1 MPAKK
6 KVKQKKSAA
15 VPAGAISRWLDIA
28 KGLLSQPAAA
38 CKEECPQA
46 FIRQFAAKRKNLK
59 LTADAAGNLL
69 LKYGSPSAKRP
80 LVMVA
85 HLDHPGFWV
94 GARDGSSIELIFKGG
109 VASKHV
115 RKGARV
121 QFFARGNP
129 EAIGAGELLEVRE
142 EKERLTG
149 ALAKITHG
157 NAQEHGYAMW
167 EFPGFSVANDS
178 IVTRC
183 CDDLLG
189 ASAALSVL
197 DEISRR
203 KPKGVSVWGLFTRS
217 EEIGFLGTLE
227 AIRLK
232 TLPKTA
238 CVLSLECSN
247 AANGIAEP
255 GGGVIVRVGDKSSIF
270 DPNLS
275 QALRQ
280 AAEAVKKEIP
290 SFKYQRRLMDGG
302 TCEATPFCAA
312 GYRASGL
319 ALPLLNYHNQSTGAD
334 GKPDIGPEMVKID
347 DYLSEVQLLTELALR
362 PELLDAK
369 PAAPTW
375 VKELQALAR
384 VELYAR

>member
-1 MPAKK
+1 MPVAKK
-6 KVKQKKSAA
+6 KS
-15 VPAGAISRWLDIA
+15 PAIPTGAITRWLDLA

-38 CKEECPQA
+38 CKEECPQV

-59 LTADAAGNLL
+59 LSTDAAGNLL

-85 HLDHPGFWV
+85 HLDHPGFWL

-109 VASKHV
+109 VAAKHV
-115 RKGARV
+115 RKGTRI
-121 QFFARGNP
+121 QFFTRGHAEP
-129 EAIGAGELLEVRE
+129 SGAGEILEVRE

-149 ALAKITHG
+149 ALARITHG

-167 EFPGFSVANDS
+167 EFPGFSVADDS

-189 ASAALSVL
+189 ASAALSVM
-197 DEISRR
+197 DEMARR
-203 KPKGVSVWGLFTRS
+203 KPKGISVWALFTRA

-232 TLPKTA
+232 TLPKAA

-255 GGGVIVRVGDKSSIF
+255 GGGVIVRVGDRSSIF
-270 DPNLS
+270 DPKLS
-275 QALRQ
+275 QALRT
-280 AAEAVKKEIP
+280 AAEAVKKENP
-290 SFKYQRRLMDGG
+290 GFKYQRRLMDGG
-302 TCEATPFCAA
+302 TCEATPFCNA

-319 ALPLLNYHNQSTGAD
+319 ALPLLNYHNQSTHAD
-334 GKPDIGPEMVKID
+334 GKPDIGPERVRID

-369 PAAPTW
+369 PVAPPW
-375 VKELQALAR
+375 VKELQALAKK
-384 VELYAR
+384 ELYTR

>member
-1 MPAKK
+1 MAAAKK
-6 KVKQKKSAA
+6 KSAPL
-15 VPAGAISRWLDIA
+15 PAGAISRWLDIA

-46 FIRQFAAKRKNLK
+46 YIRQFAAKRKNLK
-59 LTADAAGNLL
+59 LTVDAAGNLL

-94 GARDGSSIELIFKGG
+94 GQRDGSSIELIFKGG
-109 VASKHV
+109 VAAKHV
-115 RKGARV
+115 RKGARI
-121 QFFARGNP
+121 QFFSRGHV
-129 EAIGAGELLEVRE
+129 ESIGAGEIVEVRE

-149 ALAKITHG
+149 ALARITHG

-167 EFPGFSVANDS
+167 EFPGFSVAVDS

-189 ASAALSVL
+189 AAAALSVL
-197 DEISRR
+197 DELSRR
-203 KPKGVSVWGLFTRS
+203 KPKGVSVWALFTRA

-255 GGGVIVRVGDKSSIF
+255 GAGVIVRVGDKSSIF

-275 QALRQ
+275 QALRVS
-280 AAEAVKKEIP
+280 AEAVKKENP
-290 SFKYQRRLMDGG
+290 GFKYQRRLMDGG

-312 GYRASGL
+312 GYRAAGL

-334 GKPDIGPEMVKID
+334 GKPDIGPEMVKVD
-347 DYLSEVQLLTELALR
+347 DYLSEVQLLTELALK

-369 PAAPTW
+369 AMRPPW
-375 VKELQALAR
+375 LKEYEALAR
-384 VELYAR
+384 KELYVR